1 MRRFTPYMVVFLTF
15 GLGGCS
21 GSDEQSPG
29 SPTPAPSDSSAL
41 ADDPPGRFTC
51 RNLATAVRNG
61 SLMEPGVVEAIVGAS
76 GTADAPVADAA
87 AALGQAYG
95 KALTSHGTLAEPD
108 AIAAVSAAAADMSQV
123 CADSG
128 LDSAN

>member
-1 MRRFTPYMVVFLTF
+1 MRRFVPYVVLSLAV

-21 GSDEQSPG
+21 RSDSKVPESPA
-29 SPTPAPSDSSAL
+29 PAPSDSAAL

-51 RNLATAVRNG
+51 RNLAAAVRNG

-95 KALTSHGTLAEPD
+95 KALTSHDTVAEPD

-128 LDSAN
+128 LDTAN